1 MNPTPTYN
9 IGDTYIHDGKA
20 WKIRAVINRID
31 GTFLLIARTE
41 GSRRVTMEVKG

>member
-20 WKIRAVINRID
+20 WRIRTIINRID

-41 GSRRVTMEVKG
+41 GKRQVLREVKV